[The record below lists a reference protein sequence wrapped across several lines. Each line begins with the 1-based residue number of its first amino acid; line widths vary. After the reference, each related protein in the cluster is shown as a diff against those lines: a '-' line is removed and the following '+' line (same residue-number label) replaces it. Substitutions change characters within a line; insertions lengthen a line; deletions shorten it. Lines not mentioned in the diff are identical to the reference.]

1 MFGGT
6 TEAPCPMTMVSQTK
20 TWPFISLRNW
30 KNGGVVLSWRM
41 KRHRQTAS
49 PFLPGSAHS
58 VARKH
63 TWLHAPA
70 ALGEIRLNIGRT
82 LGKTTRRI
90 SPREENTTAAA
101 RNGKMARH
109 TLLICILWWRQRRR
123 GLRKTA
129 RGYRNGLDQPTSL
142 REPRVLAALRSPH
155 HHTHKRT

>member
-1 MFGGT
+1 MVFFALLLKKFGDAMFGGT

-63 TWLHAPA
+63 TWLHAPP
-70 ALGEIRLNIGRT
+70 ALGEIGLNIGRS
-82 LGKTTRRI
+82 LGKDHPANFTTRGKYYC
-90 SPREENTTAAA
+90 SGEKWENGAPYALDLHSLVEAKKTWAEENSA
-101 RNGKMARH
+101 
-109 TLLICILWWRQRRR
+109 WV
-123 GLRKTA
+123 
-129 RGYRNGLDQPTSL
+129 S
-142 REPRVLAALRSPH
+142 
-155 HHTHKRT
+155 